1 MAQFI
6 ITCEHDAGECADLDC
21 EMQDVGVAE
30 VIKGRDFFCS
40 CPYGYHGGWVAV
52 EGQSADGILA
62 SLPPVFR
69 SHAKVYEVESI
80 RF

>member
-1 MAQFI
+1 MQFI
-6 ITCEHDAGECADLDC
+6 ITCEHKAEECAEL
-21 EMQDVGVAE
+21 ERELQEAGPAE
-30 VIKGRDFFCS
+30 IIKGKDFFCS

-52 EGQSADGILA
+52 EGDDADVILA

-69 SHAKVYEVESI
+69 SHARVHHVEAI